1 MTGRTVVRRAV
12 AQPTALPDT
21 PQDSVS
27 VAEQSG
33 DDGLTE
39 DAKQHGRFQL
49 LGAAL
54 LAAGR
59 PLSGQELGGLL
70 SLSVARTATLVT
82 AYDQALLD
90 MGAGFRV
97 EAVGGGYRL
106 VVLPDLAARLSPVL
120 APPPLPSLSAAAL
133 EVLAV
138 IAYRQPVTRAEIEA
152 MRGGSSSTL
161 LTLQERELIRVA
173 GKSPAVG
180 QPLLYATTGR
190 FLIEF
195 GLNALSDLPEPGSQD
210 FSGLLRG

>member
-1 MTGRTVVRRAV
+1 VKKTLPLEDV
-12 AQPTALPDT
+12 AQASRV
-21 PQDSVS
+21 Q
-27 VAEQSG
+27 EQR
-33 DDGLTE
+33 E
-39 DAKQHGRFQL
+39 L

-59 PLSGQELGGLL
+59 PLSVPELCGLL
-70 SLSVARTATLVT
+70 SANVGELALLIT
-82 AYDQALLD
+82 AYDQALLS

-106 VVLPDLAARLSPVL
+106 VVLPERAAQLSPVL
-120 APPPLPSLSAAAL
+120 APPALAALSSAAL
-133 EVLAV
+133 EVLAI

-152 MRGGSSSTL
+152 MRGGSSGTV
-161 LTLQERELIRVA
+161 LTLQERELVRVA

-180 QPLLYATTGR
+180 QPLLYATTSR

-195 GLNALSDLPEPGSQD
+195 GLGSLADLPELDSQE

>member
-1 MTGRTVVRRAV
+1 MKAGARPAGQQEGDLPLDRR
-12 AQPTALPDT
+12 
-21 PQDSVS
+21 
-27 VAEQSG
+27 E
-33 DDGLTE
+33 
-39 DAKQHGRFQL
+39 L

-59 PLSGQELGGLL
+59 PLGLSELGGLL
-70 SLSVARTATLVT
+70 GLSAAETTTLVVG
-82 AYDQALLD
+82 YDAALLA

-106 VVLPDLAARLSPVL
+106 VVLPERAAQLSPVL
-120 APPPLPSLSAAAL
+120 ALPPFAALSSAAL

-152 MRGGSSSTL
+152 MRGGSASTV
-161 LTLQERELIRVA
+161 LTLQERELIRVT
-173 GKSPAVG
+173 GRSPAVG
-180 QPLLYATTGR
+180 QPLLYATTAR

-195 GLNALSDLPEPGSQD
+195 GLNSLQDLPKLDRDE

>member
-1 MTGRTVVRRAV
+1 MKTGTRPAGETNLSEEGGS
-12 AQPTALPDT
+12 LP
-21 PQDSVS
+21 
-27 VAEQSG
+27 G
-33 DDGLTE
+33 
-39 DAKQHGRFQL
+39 GREL

-59 PLSGQELGGLL
+59 PLGLGELGGLL
-70 SLSVARTATLVT
+70 KLSAAETTTLVA
-82 AYDQALLD
+82 AYDAALLA

-106 VVLPDLAARLSPVL
+106 VVLPERAAQLSPVL
-120 APPPLPSLSAAAL
+120 APPPLPALSSAAL

-152 MRGGSSSTL
+152 MRGGSANTV
-161 LTLQERELIRVA
+161 LTLQERELVRVT
-173 GKSPAVG
+173 GRSPAVG
-180 QPLLYATTGR
+180 QPLLYATTAR

-195 GLNALSDLPEPGSQD
+195 GLNSLQDLPELDRGE